1 VRDAR
6 AISWLGPR
14 RQLWHREWPH
24 SVRKHMATPPC
35 SGAWAA
41 AVFVVVVIPGWGGA
55 ECLDFLV
62 LVLILAGLGV
72 SATVII
78 VEIVGLVGLVGQ
90 IRLVGLVVVLIP
102 CPGRRIRSA
111 IVVVAVAAIVKGKR
125 S

>member
-1 VRDAR
+1 
-6 AISWLGPR
+6 
-14 RQLWHREWPH
+14 
-24 SVRKHMATPPC
+24 MATPPC